1 VKTRSPASALKK
13 AVIRLRNGEILRGY
27 LNPALLEHH
36 ATVELLTTEGAQKPV
51 PMAEIYGV
59 YFVREFGEIFE
70 PERKTFLSRPK
81 LPGLWVR
88 IRHADG
94 GECFEGVIENDLL
107 GLLDRGIQFTPPDL
121 NGPCT
126 RIYLPRTSVK
136 EITVLGLIGVS
147 PRPQRRPRPV
157 APPTLQRRLFD

>member
-1 VKTRSPASALKK
+1 MKTTSPASALKK
-13 AVIRLRNGEILRGY
+13 TVIRLRNGQILRGY
-27 LNPALLEHH
+27 LNPVRIEQQG
-36 ATVELLTTEGAQKPV
+36 TVELLTVAGAQKSIST
-51 PMAEIYGV
+51 AEIYGI
-59 YFVREFGEIFE
+59 YFVREFGDTFE
-70 PERKTFLSRPK
+70 PQRKTFLSRPK

-94 GECFEGVIENDLL
+94 GEFEGVIENDLL

-126 RIYLPRTSVK
+126 RIYLPRSSVK
-136 EITVLGLIGVS
+136 EITVLGLIGVG

-157 APPTLQRRLFD
+157 APTAFQRRLFD